1 MQPRQRLAERQDEHE
16 LGGLHLI
23 SSYPRG
29 LVHMVLVQHLIVTG
43 SIPTPAMIFLHG
55 F

>member
-1 MQPRQRLAERQDEHE
+1 MQPVQRLAERQDEQE
-16 LGGLHLI
+16 LGGLRLI
-23 SSYPRG
+23 SRHPRG
-29 LVHMVLVQHLIVTG
+29 IVDMALVLHLIVMG